1 MNRIVLLRFVAAW
14 LALFWA
20 ISPHALAATESRSVA
35 GFDAV
40 VLEVPGEMQI
50 EHGPGEALTLE
61 AEPAVLRMI
70 TVEVRDRRLR
80 IALAPGRVETRQPIR
95 IRLAVRSLRAFES
108 RTAADVRIDAMQ
120 GDASSLAL
128 AGGGTVRVERMK
140 AQDLTVRIAGAGD
153 ISIAE
158 GSVTTQHIGISG
170 MGGYVAPA
178 LDCER
183 ADVAIDGNGRVRLAA
198 ARQLD
203 VRIGGVGQVRYRGEP
218 VVTQSIRGIG
228 TVEKD

>member
-1 MNRIVLLRFVAAW
+1 VGRGGAAEVA
-14 LALFWA
+14 
-20 ISPHALAATESRSVA
+20 R
-35 GFDAV
+35 
-40 VLEVPGEMQI
+40 
-50 EHGPGEALTLE
+50 
-61 AEPAVLRMI
+61 
-70 TVEVRDRRLR
+70 
-80 IALAPGRVETRQPIR
+80 
-95 IRLAVRSLRAFES
+95 RLAVVG

-120 GDASSLAL
+120 GDTASLAL
-128 AGGGTVRVERMK
+128 AGGGALRVERMK